1 MPWRMSAKGLFI
13 TGIGTD
19 VGKTVASAVITMALE
34 ADYWK
39 PVQCGDLDNSDSIK
53 IARLTGMRT
62 FPEAYRLQAP
72 MSPHAA
78 AELEGVDLS
87 IAQIELPKSD
97 KLVVVEG
104 AGGVMVPFNSKE
116 TYLDLMVKLNLPV
129 VLVTRHYLGSI
140 NHTMLSWKVL
150 KEAGLNVVALVISGK
165 AHESTESHFATQMDV
180 PFIRINELNE
190 VNADAIAEDAERL
203 KFAISQLAD

>member
-1 MPWRMSAKGLFI
+1 MKKGLFI

-19 VGKTVASAVITMALE
+19 VGKTVAAAVITKALE

-53 IARLTGMRT
+53 IAQSTGMKTLPET
-62 FPEAYRLQAP
+62 FRLKAP
-72 MSPHAA
+72 LSPHAA
-78 AELEGVDLS
+78 ADLEGIELS
-87 IAQIELPKSD
+87 IAQIKLPKSD
-97 KLVVVEG
+97 KPIVVEG
-104 AGGVMVPFNSKE
+104 AGGVMVPFNSRE

-180 PFIRINELNE
+180 PFIRINELEE
-190 VNADAIAEDAERL
+190 VSSETVAAEAERL
-203 KFAISQLAD
+203 KSSITALLG

>member
-1 MPWRMSAKGLFI
+1 MSDKGLFI

-19 VGKTVASAVITMALE
+19 VGKTVASAVITKALE

-39 PVQCGDLDNSDSIK
+39 PIQCGELDNSDSIK
-53 IARLTGMRT
+53 IARLTGLKT
-62 FPEAYRLQAP
+62 LPEAYCLQAP

-78 AELEGVDLS
+78 ADMEGVELS
-87 IAQIELPKSD
+87 IDEIELPKSD
-97 KLVVVEG
+97 KTIVVEG
-104 AGGVMVPFNSKE
+104 AGGVIVPFNSTE

-150 KEAGLNVVALVISGK
+150 KGAGLNIVALVISGK
-165 AHESTESHFATQMDV
+165 AHETTESHFVTQMDV
-180 PFIRINELNE
+180 PFIRINELKELNSE
-190 VNADAIAEDAERL
+190 TVAAEAERL
-203 KFAISQLAD
+203 KSSIKALIA

>member
-1 MPWRMSAKGLFI
+1 MNKGLFI

-19 VGKTVASAVITMALE
+19 VGKTVAAAVITKALE

-53 IARLTGMRT
+53 ITRLTGMKTLPET
-62 FPEAYRLQAP
+62 FRLKAP

-78 AELEGVDLS
+78 ADLEGIELGIDK
-87 IAQIELPKSD
+87 IELPKSH
-97 KLVVVEG
+97 KPIVVEG
-104 AGGVMVPFNSKE
+104 AGGVMVPFNTKE
-116 TYLDLMVKLNLPV
+116 TYLDLMVRLNLPV

-150 KEAGLNVVALVISGK
+150 IEAGLDVVAVVVSGTP
-165 AHESTESHFATQMDV
+165 HESTESHFATQMDV
-180 PFIRINELNE
+180 PFIRISELEE
-190 VNADAIAEDAERL
+190 VNSEKVAAEAARL
-203 KFAISQLAD
+203 RSQIHSLIS

>member
-1 MPWRMSAKGLFI
+1 MSAKGLFI

-19 VGKTVASAVITMALE
+19 VGKTVAAAVITKALD

-62 FPEAYRLQAP
+62 LSGIFRLKAP

-78 AELEGVDLS
+78 ADLEGIELS
-87 IAQIELPKSD
+87 ITQIELPKSD
-97 KLVVVEG
+97 KQIVVEG

-165 AHESTESHFATQMDV
+165 PHESTESHFATQMDV
-180 PFIRINELNE
+180 PFIRINELEE
-190 VNADAIAEDAERL
+190 VNSETISAEAERL
-203 KFAISQLAD
+203 KSSIKALLG

>member
-1 MPWRMSAKGLFI
+1 MSAKGLFI

-19 VGKTVASAVITMALE
+19 VGKTVAAAVISKALE
-34 ADYWK
+34 VDYWK

-53 IARLTGMRT
+53 IARLTGMKT
-62 FPEAYRLQAP
+62 IPEAYRLQAP

-78 AELEGVDLS
+78 ADLEGIELS
-87 IAQIELPKSD
+87 ITQIELPKSD
-97 KLVVVEG
+97 KPIVVEG

-116 TYLDLMVKLNLPV
+116 TYLDVMVKLNLPV

-150 KEAGLNVVALVISGK
+150 KNVGLNVVALVISGK
-165 AHESTESHFATQMDV
+165 THKSTESHFATQMDV
-180 PFIRINELNE
+180 PFIRIKELEE
-190 VNADAIAEDAERL
+190 VNSETVAEEAERL
-203 KFAISQLAD
+203 KSSIKALLG

>member
-1 MPWRMSAKGLFI
+1 MKKGLFI

-19 VGKTVASAVITMALE
+19 VGKTVAAAVIAKALE

-53 IARLTGMRT
+53 IERLTGLNTLPET
-62 FPEAYRLQAP
+62 FRLKAP

-78 AELEGVDLS
+78 ADLEGIELS
-87 IAQIELPKSD
+87 IDQIELPKSD
-97 KLVVVEG
+97 RPIAVEG

-116 TYLDLMVKLNLPV
+116 TYLDLMLKLNLPV

-150 KEAGLNVVALVISGK
+150 KEAGLNVVALVICGK
-165 AHESTESHFATQMDV
+165 VNESTESHFATQMDV
-180 PFIRINELNE
+180 PFIRINELEE
-190 VNADAIAEDAERL
+190 VSLEAIAAEAERL
-203 KFAISQLAD
+203 KSSIKPLLT

>member
-1 MPWRMSAKGLFI
+1 MSIKGLFI

-19 VGKTVASAVITMALE
+19 VGKTIASAVITKALE

-53 IARLTGMRT
+53 IARLTVLET
-62 FPEAYRLQAP
+62 LSEAFKLNAP

-78 AELEGVDLS
+78 ADLEGVELNIDK
-87 IAQIELPKSD
+87 IEVPQTHKTI
-97 KLVVVEG
+97 VVEG
-104 AGGVMVPFNSKE
+104 AGGIMVPLNSRE
-116 TYLDLMVKLNLPV
+116 TYLDLMLKLNLPV

-150 KEAGLNVVALVISGK
+150 KETGLNVVALVISGK
-165 AHESTESHFATQMDV
+165 AHETTESHFATQMDV
-180 PFIRINELNE
+180 PFIRINELVELNPE
-190 VNADAIAEDAERL
+190 TIATEAERL
-203 KFAISQLAD
+203 KSNIKGLIV